1 MMKPRRK
8 KILLGLLGLLIML
21 QFIPIDRSVPEIQPS
36 QDFLQKVNAPEDMAN
51 LIKNA
56 CYDCHSY
63 ESEYPW
69 YAKIAPMS
77 LLIKSHIKG
86 GRQEMNFS
94 EWGTYSKEK
103 TATKLE
109 ECFKMVNDR
118 KMPMKSFI
126 FMHPEAKMT
135 DVQVTGLAQWF
146 QQLYRAETTNNKVK

>member
-1 MMKPRRK
+1 MKSRRK
-8 KILLGLLGLLIML
+8 KILLGLLGLLIVL

-36 QDFLQKVNAPEDMAN
+36 QDFLQIVNAPEGMAN

-69 YAKIAPMS
+69 YAKIAPVS
-77 LLIKSHIKG
+77 FLIKSHIKG
-86 GRQEMNFS
+86 GREEMNFS

-103 TATKLE
+103 TSTKLE

-118 KMPMKSFI
+118 EMPMKSFV

-146 QQLYRAETTNNKVK
+146 QQLYRAETTNSQVE

>member
-1 MMKPRRK
+1 MKPRRK
-8 KILLGLLGLLIML
+8 KILLGLLGLLVVL
-21 QFIPIDRSVPEIQPS
+21 QFIPIDRSVPEIKPD
-36 QDFLQKVNAPEDMAN
+36 QDFLQIVNAPKDMAV

-63 ESEYPW
+63 ETKYPW
-69 YAKIAPMS
+69 YAKIAPAS

-94 EWGTYSKEK
+94 EWGTYTKEK
-103 TATKLE
+103 SATKLE

-118 KMPMKSFI
+118 KMPMKSFVN
-126 FMHPEAKMT
+126 MHPEARMT

-146 QQLYRAETTNNKVK
+146 QQLYRAGTIKNEAE